1 MNALG
6 LYIHAYIR
14 RIFDILLAL
23 TLQVRRAKGKCIEK
37 KKNRAIFANNY
48 AKSSEMVFLEKGHK
62 RNFIFMVYSEFI
74 LMIEKNWP
82 SKVIIQ

>member
-1 MNALG
+1 M
-6 LYIHAYIR
+6 HR
-14 RIFDILLAL
+14 
-23 TLQVRRAKGKCIEK
+23 KK